1 MPDSQTL
8 HALLQADANLQQHV
22 RHFVKGER
30 LIEHR
35 SQHKRLWLVLEGLLQ
50 LIKVTDSAGELR
62 MDKLGAGEMVGI
74 LSYYSGE
81 SSFFAVEAISNG
93 KALTLEWEEMDYL
106 RDSNPK
112 VFAILQKN
120 IRANITHRYQRLVK
134 LHLELDRVNGALE
147 SERRELQA
155 TIEELKRT
163 RERLIQQEKLAMVGS
178 IVPGIAHELN
188 NPAASLA
195 RNADYLENMLRAL
208 LADADSAS
216 SEQQQC
222 WQEGLQGDFPD
233 SQTLRT
239 RQQTL
244 EQTYPGIS
252 RSLSRRVAQL
262 APHYWPQPQHAPQ
275 SDSAWEV
282 WLRPFEAARF
292 IQTVRSASHRIS
304 RLVQSLRRYSRPP
317 VDESRPLNIADGL
330 RDTLLILNSRLH
342 DVEVSTHFEEV
353 PTLNGIEDELN
364 QVWTNLIVNAVDALG
379 GKGQMAVACTHLK
392 ESNLVEVSVSDSGP
406 GVPEHLR
413 ESIFEPHFTTKAK
426 GGDFGLGLGLSI
438 SKVIMQKHGGTLH
451 VESSANGG
459 AKFIARLPV

>member
-1 MPDSQTL
+1 MPDSRTL
-8 HALLQADANLQQHV
+8 DALLQADPDLRQHI

-30 LIEHR
+30 LIEHQ
-35 SQHKRLWLVLEGLLQ
+35 SQHQRLWLVLDGWLQ
-50 LIKVTDSAGELR
+50 LIKTTDTAGELR
-62 MDKLGAGEMVGI
+62 MDKLGVGEMVGI

-81 SSFFAVEAISNG
+81 PSFFAVEAVSDG
-93 KALTLEWEEMDYL
+93 KALSLEWQQMDLL
-106 RDSNPK
+106 RDSNPQ

-155 TIEELKRT
+155 TIDELKRT

-195 RNADYLENMLRAL
+195 RNADYLETMLCGL
-208 LADADSAS
+208 LADADTAT
-216 SEQQQC
+216 ETQQQC
-222 WQEGLQGDFPD
+222 WLEGLQGDFPD

-239 RQQTL
+239 RQQMLT
-244 EQTYPGIS
+244 THYPGIS
-252 RSLSRRVAQL
+252 RSMARRVAQVAREL
-262 APHYWPQPQHAPQ
+262 WPSPDQAPQ
-275 SDSAWEV
+275 NDAQWEI

-317 VDESRPLNIADGL
+317 VDETRPLNIADGL

-342 DVEVSTHFEEV
+342 DVEVSTRFAPV
-353 PTLNGIEDELN
+353 PEINGIEDELN

-379 GKGQMAVACTHLK
+379 GKGRMQVSCNYASEEK
-392 ESNLVEVSVSDSGP
+392 WVEVSVADDGP

-451 VESSANGG
+451 VEAAANGG
-459 AKFIARLPV
+459 AKFVARLPV